1 MNKNI
6 LCFLF
11 YGDAQAPSFFALF
24 SVQRSILRVV
34 LAFGNVLLKRK
45 IVLRIPV
52 TQEERALIEQ
62 KMVLLHTK
70 NFSAYA
76 RKMLIDGYIV
86 NMDTTDIRAQTAEIQ
101 KIGVNVNQIAKRLN
115 SMGPVYAQDIE
126 DIKGALTQIWQLQRY
141 ILSSQR

>member
-1 MNKNI
+1 MAN
-6 LCFLF
+6 
-11 YGDAQAPSFFALF
+11 
-24 SVQRSILRVV
+24 R
-34 LAFGNVLLKRK
+34 KRK
-45 IVLRIPV
+45 IVLRVPV
-52 TQEERALIEQ
+52 TQEERELIEQ
-62 KMVLLHTK
+62 KMVLHTK

-126 DIKGALTQIWQLQRY
+126 DIKGALAQIWQLQRY